1 MPIRLALVLLALSL
15 ALVGCADDPILAPT
29 PGGGP
34 TGGSY
39 GILGFP
45 TDSTETP
52 EAAFERDFS
61 SNPARY

>member
-1 MPIRLALVLLALSL
+1 MPLRLAFALIALSL

-39 GILGFP
+39 GTLDFP
-45 TDSTETP
+45 VDTTETP
-52 EAAFERDFS
+52 AEAFQRDIS
-61 SNPARY
+61 PNPSRY